1 MSKCPSCHYEN
12 KPEVRFCVSCGTT
25 MEQNNG
31 TNPQGN
37 NQRLKKKPTSNK
49 KMYLI
54 VSVIVILGIALFT
67 SYQLLAKKYSPEV
80 VTEQF
85 RTALVKEDRD
95 SLKALI
101 RPDDERIDVND
112 ESLDALFD
120 LIAGEPS
127 IVQEIM
133 DDLKSNYAGGLFYLK
148 KDGKQLGIFDQYTIG
163 TRGYFL
169 VLSDS
174 VEGDTTFYLN
184 DNKIGKLKETESY
197 REFGPYLAGS
207 YFVKAVSGPKGKQG
221 EDIATVKLV
230 GTDTKIEADFDTE
243 VVEIEEDYMIEVRE
257 AANTSS
263 GKNHYIIPES
273 DSVYLDRED
282 LYHLSSS
289 ELRIAR
295 NEVFARHGYVFDSK
309 ELQNYFNQM
318 DWYSPNSYYTGALTS
333 VEEYNVELMKSLE

>member
-1 MSKCPSCHYEN
+1 
-12 KPEVRFCVSCGTT
+12 
-25 MEQNNG
+25 
-31 TNPQGN
+31 
-37 NQRLKKKPTSNK
+37 
-49 KMYLI
+49 
-54 VSVIVILGIALFT
+54 
-67 SYQLLAKKYSPEV
+67 
-80 VTEQF
+80 
-85 RTALVKEDRD
+85 
-95 SLKALI
+95 
-101 RPDDERIDVND
+101 
-112 ESLDALFD
+112 
-120 LIAGEPS
+120 
-127 IVQEIM
+127 EII
-133 DDLKSNYAGGLFYLK
+133 DDLSNHYTGGLFYIEK
-148 KDGKQLGIFDQYTIG
+148 AGKQFGIFDQYVIA

-169 VLSDS
+169 QLSDS
-174 VEGDTTFYLN
+174 ADGDTTFYLN
-184 DNKIGKLKETESY
+184 DTKIGKLDATESY

-295 NEVFARHGYVFDSK
+295 NEVFA
-309 ELQNYFNQM
+309 
-318 DWYSPNSYYTGALTS
+318 
-333 VEEYNVELMKSLE
+333 